1 MNTAET
7 VDEILALVR
16 PHDEERSERR
26 SWRPV
31 DLSDVLAGRYRPP
44 QPTVG
49 ARGDGAGLF
58 YPGRLHTIASE
69 SEGGKTW
76 LALAAARHEL
86 DAGHAVAFLDF
97 EDDEG
102 GVVGRLLALG
112 ADRASIRD
120 RFAYIRP
127 EEAVTALGNR
137 DDLAEVL
144 DELTPTLVILDGIT
158 EAMTM
163 HGLEIKDN
171 GDAARFGKMLPR
183 WIAERGPASVAC
195 DHVTKDREGRGR
207 YAIGAVHKLNGL
219 NGAAY
224 LLENRSPFGI
234 GLTGRSTVK
243 IAKDRP
249 GQLRRNGLPSSGG
262 MHWYGDLVLDSLDET
277 SCQASIAAP
286 TEHSDD
292 FRPTVLMERIAK
304 ALEQHGPLSG
314 KKLEAAVTGKAVH
327 LRQALTFLQLDGYV
341 SDSTPH
347 ELLKPYPGDVVSP

>member
-1 MNTAET
+1 M
-7 VDEILALVR
+7 
-16 PHDEERSERR
+16 
-26 SWRPV
+26 
-31 DLSDVLAGRYRPP
+31 
-44 QPTVG
+44 
-49 ARGDGAGLF
+49 
-58 YPGRLHTIASE
+58 HTIASE

-76 LALAAARHEL
+76 FALGAARHEL
-86 DAGHAVAFLDF
+86 DAGNAVVFLDF

-112 ADRASIRD
+112 TDRASIRD

-127 EEAVTALGNR
+127 DESIAAVGNH

-144 DELTPTLVILDGIT
+144 EGLAPTLVILDGIT

-163 HGLEIKDN
+163 HDLEIRDN

-195 DHVTKDREGRGR
+195 DHVTKDRDGRGR

-249 GQLRRNGLPSSGG
+249 GQLRRNGLASSGG
-262 MHWYGDLVLDSLDET
+262 MHWYGDLVLDSQDEAW
-277 SCQASIAAP
+277 CQVSIEAP
-286 TEHSDD
+286 TERGDD
-292 FRPTVLMERIAK
+292 FRPTVLMGRIAK
-304 ALEQHGPLSG
+304 ALEAHGPLSG
-314 KKLEAAVTGKAVH
+314 KKLEAAITGKATSI
-327 LRQALTFLQLDGYV
+327 RQAITFLQLDGYV

-347 ELLKPYPGDVVSP
+347 RLVKPYPPEGGDQ